1 MLLQNKLDKLE
12 ILSLWREKGSQ
23 RKVLTYMLENGQAG
37 KLDDLKLEK
46 KNMRLAGRQLSYNKE
61 NPNTE
66 AETQA

>member
-1 MLLQNKLDKLE
+1 MDKFE

-23 RKVLTYMLENGQAG
+23 RKVPKSMLENGGAG
-37 KLDDLKLEK
+37 KLVGLKLEK
-46 KNMRLAGRQLSYNKE
+46 KNTRLAGRQSYNKE

>member
-1 MLLQNKLDKLE
+1 
-12 ILSLWREKGSQ
+12 
-23 RKVLTYMLENGQAG
+23 MLENGQAG

-66 AETQA
+66 PETQA